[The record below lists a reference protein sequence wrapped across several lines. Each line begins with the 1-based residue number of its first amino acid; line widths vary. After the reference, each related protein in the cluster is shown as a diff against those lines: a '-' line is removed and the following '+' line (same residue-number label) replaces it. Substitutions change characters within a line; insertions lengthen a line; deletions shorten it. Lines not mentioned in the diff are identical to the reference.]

1 MLEKILAAA
10 QKIRDE
16 LPGELGFAFYDLKTG
31 KSCYLQEKVPF
42 PTASVIK
49 IYLLTEL
56 FRQAEAGLVDLTKR
70 VEITPE
76 EAAPGSGVLN
86 KLHYPVS
93 LTLYDHAVLM
103 MQQSDNT
110 STDVVL
116 ETIGRESVRRLFADL
131 DLQESAFGEQL
142 YIREGDRQRKGYYN
156 TVPTD
161 TSPRNLAKM
170 LRALYHG
177 EVMSLERSRE
187 ALELMQPQPKVARLE
202 KYLPKGTVVR
212 RKTGSEP
219 SVTND
224 AGIVFTDK
232 GDYII
237 AVFYNARNA
246 PQDAIEDPRRL
257 RIEDAMA
264 RLSRAVF
271 DIYTA

>member
-1 MLEKILAAA
+1 MLERILVSARKA
-10 QKIRDE
+10 QE
-16 LPGELGFAFYDLKTG
+16 AVPGELGFAFYDLKTE
-31 KSCYLQEKVPF
+31 KSCYLQEKTPF

-49 IYLLTEL
+49 IYLLAEL
-56 FRQAEAGLVDLTKR
+56 FRQAEAGLVDLEKR

-86 KLHYPVS
+86 KFHFPVS

-116 ETIGRESVRRLFADL
+116 ETIGRESVRRLFRDL
-131 DLQESAFGEQL
+131 DLKESAFGEQIH
-142 YIREGDRQRKGYYN
+142 IRQGDKQRKGYYN

-161 TSPRNLAKM
+161 TSPRNIARM

-177 EVMSLERSRE
+177 EIMSAERSRQ
-187 ALELMQPQPKVARLE
+187 ALELMQPHPKVARLE

-219 SVTND
+219 GVSND
-224 AGIVFTDK
+224 AGIVFTEK

-237 AVFYNARNA
+237 AVFYNAKNT
-246 PQDAIEDPRRL
+246 PQDAVEDPRRL
-257 RIEDAMA
+257 RIEEVMS
-264 RLSRAVF
+264 RLSREVF